1 MIEIFCGKSPQND
14 RKPPQSYSA
23 NEPYLPPKGDDPEVI
38 AARQRRQEQRKIV
51 LETAAAWAWYFLSKG
66 LSVFVRVETWIVI
79 VGVAAVF
86 GVSYAV
92 WLLAVV
98 GWSKY
103 QTDFVCRY
111 FCLCRFCLV
120 AND

>member
-1 MIEIFCGKSPQND
+1 MTQIFCGKTPQND
-14 RKPPQSYSA
+14 RKSPQNYSA

-38 AARQRRQEQRKIV
+38 AARQSRKEKRKIV

-66 LSVFVRVETWIVI
+66 LSVLVRVETWIVI

-92 WLLAVV
+92 WLLALWV
-98 GWSKY
+98 GQIINRFWSLGI
-103 QTDFVCRY
+103 FALAVLI
-111 FCLCRFCLV
+111 LC
-120 AND
+120 